1 MDVFPTRYRMNSERD
16 LRPLLDGHFEW
27 VVQHRGGFDQYLLRW
42 PWLARVVM
50 AIEPRLPKALQMTLV
65 LYARRR

>member
-1 MDVFPTRYRMNSERD
+1 
-16 LRPLLDGHFEW
+16 
-27 VVQHRGGFDQYLLRW
+27 
-42 PWLARVVM
+42 VVM